1 MLVILGVVVF
11 IVKKPPVHAL
21 VYLMWLRP
29 EMFTHDVNCLTL
41 APVTFARV
49 RPPGALSAAE
59 TPAVN
64 TRATNNDDTRGAG
77 VVFI

>member
-1 MLVILGVVVF
+1 MLSACLSLSDVTQ
-11 IVKKPPVHAL
+11 A
-21 VYLMWLRP
+21 
-29 EMFTHDVNCLTL
+29 EMFTHDVHCLTL

-49 RPPGALSAAE
+49 RPPGALPEAE

-64 TRATNNDDTRGAG
+64 VRATNNGAG